1 MSRVDNVDKGGQVL
15 STLKPYINTGFF
27 GYFRLKWTLSKG
39 CKSENVFSKNHF
51 QNRKKVS
58 TLLFLVLNNN
68 INKYI
73 YIYYKYLGSHICEFE
88 GGQKVSTL
96 VHPEIGVNYV

>member
-15 STLKPYINTGFF
+15 STLKHYINTGFF
-27 GYFRLKWTLSKG
+27 GVFGGGWTLSKVG
-39 CKSENVFSKNHF
+39 KSEKVFLKNHF

-58 TLLFLVLNNN
+58 TLLFLWRSS
-68 INKYI
+68 NKK
-73 YIYYKYLGSHICEFE
+73 KYNSLFTSTLTTHKCEFE